1 MNNTK
6 VYIRLLLYENYDKR
20 DLDAHFLL
28 FVEKPK
34 FKMMILGADN
44 VDCTQSVPRIQGNQ
58 KSVRKW
64 KKKSY
69 SYLQHSAGLH
79 H

>member
-44 VDCTQSVPRIQGNQ
+44 VDCT
-58 KSVRKW
+58 
-64 KKKSY
+64 
-69 SYLQHSAGLH
+69 
-79 H
+79 